1 MLFLSTK
8 MPTFQTPSYTLCHLA
23 GDIVGL
29 VHGLGEEK
37 AAIVG
42 HDWGAAVAWTCAL
55 LRPDI
60 FRAVGLLSVPYLA
73 DFWTAPLPTIA
84 MRQMLAAGQMFY
96 QLYFQESGKA
106 DTELAENV
114 RESLLG
120 LFYSASGAIPAEHRW
135 RFLFSP
141 DEKLRDTL
149 TCPNRPPAW
158 LTEEELS
165 VFVNDFRRTGF
176 TGGLNWYR
184 NLDRD
189 RELLAFLAGSKIQ
202 QPSIFLAGSE
212 DAVITMYRGAFDSL
226 EDTMPNLTAKIL
238 VPSAGHWIQQEK
250 PEEVNTRLLRFLS
263 IAWPNRR

>member
-1 MLFLSTK
+1 M
-8 MPTFQTPSYTLCHLA
+8 
-23 GDIVGL
+23 
-29 VHGLGEEK
+29 
-37 AAIVG
+37 
-42 HDWGAAVAWTCAL
+42 
-55 LRPDI
+55 
-60 FRAVGLLSVPYLA
+60 
-73 DFWTAPLPTIA
+73 
-84 MRQMLAAGQMFY
+84 
-96 QLYFQESGKA
+96 
-106 DTELAENV
+106 
-114 RESLLG
+114 
-120 LFYSASGAIPAEHRW
+120 
-135 RFLFSP
+135 
-141 DEKLRDTL
+141 
-149 TCPNRPPAW
+149 
-158 LTEEELS
+158 
-165 VFVNDFRRTGF
+165 FVNDFRRTGF